1 MIAEARKKSL
11 SLFAEGQKLYRKRDF
26 VGALKFFKAAQQ
38 ADETDKVPGVFVAR
52 CEELIENPPPDDW
65 DGVFEMLTK

>member
-1 MIAEARKKSL
+1 MITEARKKSL

-26 VGALKFFKAAQQ
+26 VGALKFFDGARQ
-38 ADETDKVPGVFVAR
+38 ADETDEVPEVFIAR
-52 CEELIENPPPDDW
+52 CKELIENPPPDDW